1 MLGYQSMTM
10 TGGALSSVGFK
21 LGGSKKQMARGT
33 HNEPELGEVLFQ
45 FVTQGNYVKVIAV
58 DPVTNTEIAMVG
70 DRRARKLTLQNA
82 AIQKLIY
89 VTRKNAKKIDEDQ
102 NNKDNLY

>member
-1 MLGYQSMTM
+1 M

-33 HNEPELGEVLFQ
+33 HNEPELGEGLFQ

-70 DRRARKLTLQNA
+70 DRRARKSTLQNA
-82 AIQKLIY
+82 AIKSSYMLSAKML
-89 VTRKNAKKIDEDQ
+89 RK
-102 NNKDNLY
+102 

>member
-1 MLGYQSMTM
+1 M

-70 DRRARKLTLQNA
+70 DRRARKSTLQNA
-82 AIQKLIY
+82 AIKSSYMLSAKML
-89 VTRKNAKKIDEDQ
+89 RK
-102 NNKDNLY
+102 

>member
-1 MLGYQSMTM
+1 MTM
-10 TGGALSSVGFK
+10 TGGALSSVGVK

-70 DRRARKLTLQNA
+70 DRRARKSTLQNA
-82 AIQKLIY
+82 AIKSSYMLSAKML
-89 VTRKNAKKIDEDQ
+89 RK
-102 NNKDNLY
+102 

>member
-1 MLGYQSMTM
+1 MTM
-10 TGGALSSVGFK
+10 PGGALSSVGFK

-70 DRRARKLTLQNA
+70 DRRARKSTLQNA
-82 AIQKLIY
+82 AIKSSYMLSAKML
-89 VTRKNAKKIDEDQ
+89 RK
-102 NNKDNLY
+102 

>member
-1 MLGYQSMTM
+1 MTM

-70 DRRARKLTLQNA
+70 DRRARKSTLQNA
-82 AIQKLIY
+82 AIKSSYMLSAKML
-89 VTRKNAKKIDEDQ
+89 RK
-102 NNKDNLY
+102 